1 MCQFKQYK
9 TESNARL
16 GSSSHSSKGLGG
28 LKQRL
33 MVATNEHFKRAWWC
47 NSLKQRLMVATNELG
62 QTVGYNTLRI

>member
-33 MVATNEHFKRAWWC
+33 MVATNE
-47 NSLKQRLMVATNELG
+47 LG
-62 QTVGYNTLRI
+62 QTVGYNTLRT